1 MVGSCDPGELS
12 YTTLTVGKAEDATL
26 AAGFT
31 WERFQF
37 TTGAAGAYRLAFTN
51 VTSTTM
57 RFGWYLFN
65 NRAAADVVASTSNH
79 TEFTSARIMALTNDF
94 LVQSLEASFPEV
106 VFNSDTEALSASTT
120 YFLLIR
126 ALEEKPAGGSYTI
139 TVSGP

>member
-12 YTTLTVGKAEDATL
+12 YTTLTIGKAEDATL

-37 TTGAAGAYRLAFTN
+37 TTGAAGAYGLAFTN

-94 LVQSLEASFPEV
+94 LVQSLEASVPEV
-106 VFNSDTEALSASTT
+106 VLNSTTEALSASTT

-126 ALEEKPAGGSYTI
+126 ALEERPAGGSYTI